1 MYISLSG
8 AADNPVIKAVEV
20 DRNTTFPI
28 TISYGG
34 TTNYNQGEYVAQI
47 AVDNSLV
54 SSYNST
60 NNTSYLQ
67 LPEGSFSLDKTSV
80 TIENGSRISDPI
92 VVTIEAQK
100 INFEH
105 EYLLPVTIQSVTEG
119 KVR

>member
-28 TISYGG
+28 KLSYGG

-67 LPEGSFSLDKTSV
+67 LPEGSLVGQDQRDN
-80 TIENGSRISDPI
+80 ENGSRISDPI
-92 VVTIEAQK
+92 VVTLEAQK
-100 INFEH
+100 INFNMN
-105 EYLLPVTIQSVTEG
+105 TSC
-119 KVR
+119 R